1 MDDQWVRAWIKEAVA
16 QLPAGEPA
24 LTYDIA
30 GVPVRI
36 SGAHQAI
43 VVVQACRNP
52 CGTNRERSNEEV
64 P

>member
-1 MDDQWVRAWIKEAVA
+1 MDNRWVRAWIKEAVA

-43 VVVQACRNP
+43 VVIPATAKQHQAEGRLHEP
-52 CGTNRERSNEEV
+52 E
-64 P
+64 